1 VRPPCLTAIGAAD
14 WDGTDGR
21 YQAYD
26 AGGDGAGPLS
36 RGVDQHRHHDKA
48 SDGIPHTVLFGRDEA
63 LRIDEVA
70 PVLARPRPM
79 LTLASDVGDGN
90 DLVGRG
96 ITCAHVLPFTY
107 SQFNVGV
114 VQTVSLDFSV
124 TGRTV
129 ITRRPHSLSTSV
141 LHEAVGPCLG
151 LAYPTSRTFNRGVW
165 ADVSDRSIQAPIL
178 NVGGAE
184 VEVNDNPR

>member
-1 VRPPCLTAIGAAD
+1 MR
-14 WDGTDGR
+14 
-21 YQAYD
+21 
-26 AGGDGAGPLS
+26 
-36 RGVDQHRHHDKA
+36 
-48 SDGIPHTVLFGRDEA
+48 
-63 LRIDEVA
+63 
-70 PVLARPRPM
+70 
-79 LTLASDVGDGN
+79 
-90 DLVGRG
+90 RG
-96 ITCAHVLPFTY
+96 ITCTHGLPFTY

-184 VEVNDNPR
+184 VEVNDNPREKVEVVVIRPDPAPAVCNAVVDDLGRV

>member
-1 VRPPCLTAIGAAD
+1 LTAIGAAD

-90 DLVGRG
+90 DLVRPG

-107 SQFNVGV
+107 
-114 VQTVSLDFSV
+114 
-124 TGRTV
+124 
-129 ITRRPHSLSTSV
+129 TRRRV
-141 LHEAVGPCLG
+141 DRFLG
-151 LAYPTSRTFNRGVW
+151 LQRDRPDGHHQATPQPQYVCPT
-165 ADVSDRSIQAPIL
+165 
-178 NVGGAE
+178 
-184 VEVNDNPR
+184 